1 MLESNSIDPALQ
13 PIQVETTDPEQSS
26 KFDYM
31 YVQQQYGNILEPCDD
46 SMLFLELYQEGNS
59 EDVQYL
65 PNEIMNE
72 TVSETFAEDLK
83 KLCQEKVKPLEEE
96 SFIRLKI
103 RRNTIWQD
111 IKLKLERLK
120 DISKNGLVKVHFVA
134 EAAVDE
140 GGPKCYTKK

>member
-1 MLESNSIDPALQ
+1 
-13 PIQVETTDPEQSS
+13 
-26 KFDYM
+26 M

-83 KLCQEKVKPLEEE
+83 KLCQEKVKPLEEK

-111 IKLKLERLK
+111 IK
-120 DISKNGLVKVHFVA
+120 
-134 EAAVDE
+134 
-140 GGPKCYTKK
+140 